1 MRERGLRIAFTLEAV
16 VRRRRGLYLYPGHF
30 AYYDVGVGMEAGVGK
45 GAMRTAASSQPA
57 PETRRISGIPDEDA
71 RVVALAKTDPRAFAP
86 LYSRYFDPV
95 YRYCYRRLGH
105 PEAAADATAQVFAK
119 ALAAL
124 PRYREE
130 APSFR
135 SWLFA
140 IAHNVITDDLRTR
153 RPVDP
158 MTAAADISSADQ
170 SPEEAALSNEV
181 GCTVRAHLA
190 LLPPD
195 QRQILELRLAG
206 LTGPEIAAALDRSLG
221 AVKIAQVRAFARLRA
236 TLDPVSS
243 RTRPAKERGAR

>member
-1 MRERGLRIAFTLEAV
+1 MNVFSV
-16 VRRRRGLYLYPGHF
+16 QP
-30 AYYDVGVGMEAGVGK
+30 VGSH
-45 GAMRTAASSQPA
+45 AMGTTASSPPT
-57 PETRRISGIPDEDA
+57 PETRGIADTLEEDA
-71 RVVALAKTDPRAFAP
+71 RLVALAKIDPRAFAP
-86 LYSRYFDPV
+86 LYARYFDPV

-124 PRYREE
+124 PRYRED

-140 IAHNVITDDLRTR
+140 IAHNVIADDLRAR
-153 RPVDP
+153 RPVAP
-158 MTAAADISSADQ
+158 IAAAAHLEAVDP
-170 SPEEAALSNEV
+170 SPEEVVLTDEARSTVQAL
-181 GCTVRAHLA
+181 LA
-190 LLPPD
+190 LLPSD

-236 TLDPVSS
+236 RLDPASPSS
-243 RTRPAKERGAR
+243 GGGAPSS